1 MDFFERS
8 GQFAIGS
15 RLRLLSERLLHDA
28 GQANK
33 IYGSGLKPRWFPVF
47 YLLIEDGKGTVT
59 DLAASTGQSH
69 PAVVKTITEMV
80 KAGLVERTPHPTDGR
95 SSLIVLTDAGRETAE
110 RTREIIPDMNK
121 AVATIAAEG
130 QHDLWAALGEWEA
143 ALDRTSNLR
152 RILRVRKERVGR
164 DVRIV
169 PYHAVKHKQ
178 AWHDINEEW
187 ISKYFVMEEADYQS
201 LRNPKEYLLDGG
213 GHILI
218 AELQGAVVGTCGL
231 LKMDHPEYDY
241 ELVKMG
247 VSPEAQGLG
256 IGYLLGI
263 ASLYKA
269 REVGAGCVYLETNH
283 QLQPAISL
291 YRKLGF
297 EDVAGRDS
305 PYDRCDVKMAVSM

>member
-47 YLLIEDGKGTVT
+47 YLLIEDGEGTVT

-69 PAVVKTITEMV
+69 PAVVKTITEME
-80 KAGLVERTPHPTDGR
+80 KAGMVQRTPHPTDGR
-95 SSLIVLTDAGRETAE
+95 SSLIVLTQAGMDTAA
-110 RTREIIPDMNK
+110 RIKEIIPDING

-130 QHDLWAALGEWEA
+130 QHNLWEALGEWEA
-143 ALDRTSNLR
+143 ALGRTPLLR

-169 PYHAVKHKQ
+169 PYNSAKHKQ

-187 ISKYFVMEEADYQS
+187 ISQYFAMEEADYKS
-201 LRNPKEYLLDGG
+201 LRNPEEYIIDQG

-218 AELQGAVVGTCGL
+218 AELRGEVVGTCGL
-231 LKMDHPEYDY
+231 AKMEHPEYDF
-241 ELVKMG
+241 EMVKMG
-247 VSPEAQGLG
+247 VSPNARGLG

-269 REVGAGCVYLETNH
+269 REVGAGGVYLETNH
-283 QLQPAISL
+283 QLETAISL

-297 EDVAGRDS
+297 ENVVGRDS
-305 PYDRCDVKMAVSM
+305 LYARCDVKMAVQL